1 VFFLVFRKV
10 PLLAT
15 YNPITDHSLVVK
27 FADDIISAFPLFKN
41 SDNSYI
47 HDEHAGLL
55 NWSNKNNLILHLDK
69 SKSLTI
75 SHCNN
80 TDVNSVSLN
89 KVQEVD
95 SVKLLGVIFSS
106 NCSWKKHISN
116 IVSTASRKLHILR
129 VLKKFLPKSE
139 LINVYFASIRSSLEY
154 CSPLFGTLPVL
165 LSNDLER
172 IQSRAHRIICGR
184 HCSCNKFTPLVQRR
198 HDHSLS
204 LLQSAILDP
213 RHVLHPI
220 MPTRSFFSNKLLQSS
235 SNTTRRLN
243 SFIPSTTKIFNST
256 L

>member
-1 VFFLVFRKV
+1 MKSLDHPDINGIQLVSYDFTRAFDKLCHSTIIDRLQQINAPIEFIAWLCSYLKDRTQSVKIGNSISASASVLSGVPQGSILGPFLFSLVI
-10 PLLAT
+10 AT
-15 YNPITDHSLVVK
+15 YNPITDHTLVVK

-55 NWSNKNNLILHLDK
+55 NWSNKNNLILHPDK

-139 LINVYFASIRSSLEY
+139 LINVYFASIRSSLE
-154 CSPLFGTLPVL
+154 
-165 LSNDLER
+165 
-172 IQSRAHRIICGR
+172 
-184 HCSCNKFTPLVQRR
+184 
-198 HDHSLS
+198 
-204 LLQSAILDP
+204 
-213 RHVLHPI
+213 
-220 MPTRSFFSNKLLQSS
+220 
-235 SNTTRRLN
+235 
-243 SFIPSTTKIFNST
+243 
-256 L
+256 